1 MSTTIKP
8 PKVAS
13 PGGRSPTMTQDRRL
27 ARIVGILF
35 IVASLSAV
43 VGGTLVLPAMEPYA
57 LVALGTDETAVVT
70 GILIELLLVTS
81 VVGIAALLFP
91 ILRRR
96 SEGLALA
103 YFGARL
109 VEGVLLLAAAVSA
122 MVVVALHRSLAGSAA
137 AEGVAAWGEMLVATR
152 QTTVK
157 LGGLVAFGVSA
168 LILYWL
174 LYRARLVPVWLSLW
188 GLVGAVLVVVVGVW
202 ELYHADFSEALETA
216 FAAPVGLNEM
226 VLAVWLIVRGFADPT
241 DTPST

>member
-1 MSTTIKP
+1 MSTTTKP

-13 PGGRSPTMTQDRRL
+13 PGGRSTTKTQDRRL

-43 VGGTLVLPAMEPYA
+43 VGGTLALPATEPNA
-57 LVALGTDETAVVT
+57 VITLGPDETAVVT
-70 GILIELLLVTS
+70 GILFELLLVTS

-103 YFGARL
+103 YFGARV

-122 MVVVALHRSLAGSAA
+122 MVTVALHRSLAGSGT
-137 AEGVAAWGEMLVATR
+137 EGIAAWGEMLVATR
-152 QTTVK
+152 QTTMK

-188 GLVGAVLVVVVGVW
+188 GLVGAVLIVVVGVW
-202 ELYHADFSEALETA
+202 ELYHADFSESLETA
-216 FAAPVGLNEM
+216 FAAPIGLNEM

-241 DTPST
+241 ATTST